1 MKNEK
6 AFTLIELLTVV
17 IILGILLALALPSI
31 QSYLTRGTKEYYHP
45 SLTVLN

>member
-17 IILGILLALALPSI
+17 IILGILLALALPSNPKLFD
-31 QSYLTRGTKEYYHP
+31 SWY
-45 SLTVLN
+45 

>member
-17 IILGILLALALPSI
+17 IILGILLAIALPAI
-31 QSYLTRGTKEYYHP
+31 HSYLIRGTKEY
-45 SLTVLN
+45 